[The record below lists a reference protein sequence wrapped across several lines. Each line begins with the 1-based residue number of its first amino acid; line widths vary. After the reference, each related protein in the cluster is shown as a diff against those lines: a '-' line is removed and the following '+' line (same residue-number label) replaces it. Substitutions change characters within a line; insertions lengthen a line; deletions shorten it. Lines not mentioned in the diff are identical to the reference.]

1 MTFVEG
7 DSGRTLAVA
16 TFVLLIHLS
25 RSNKFVRH
33 GVAVD
38 VVTPNSDAHTM
49 ERLCRSV
56 SDLGVAVIALG
67 PDSFLRFAPL
77 LFVY

>member
-25 RSNKFVRH
+25 RSKKFVRH

-38 VVTPNSDAHTM
+38 VVTPNSDVHAM
-49 ERLCRSV
+49 ERFCRSV
-56 SDLGVAVIALG
+56 SDLGALISLG
-67 PDSFLRFAPL
+67 SDSFLPFAPL
-77 LFVY
+77 LFIH